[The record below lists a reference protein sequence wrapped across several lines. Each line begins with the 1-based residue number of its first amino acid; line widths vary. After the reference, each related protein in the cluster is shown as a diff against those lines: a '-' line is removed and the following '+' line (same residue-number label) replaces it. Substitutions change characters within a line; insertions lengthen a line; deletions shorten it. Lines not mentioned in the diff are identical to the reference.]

1 MTLLL
6 TLALVLGYYVGAS
19 DREVIQSSPIPK
31 PQRRH
36 GPFGVTVIKT
46 RLALQV
52 NRPLSSRPFI
62 SLPIV
67 PEILSTSNPLL
78 LKAARLIKQL
88 PAGTLVEVAGYTY
101 NIGSPTILDAEFVQ
115 DIVTCLLHDLG
126 AGVIVFV
133 DAVAKSHQPERIVL
147 VLGTGDEL
155 RDILDRA
162 DFHQHFERGFAS
174 TAMRVAP

>member
-1 MTLLL
+1 MPSFQLQ
-6 TLALVLGYYVGAS
+6 AVV
-19 DREVIQSSPIPK
+19 RPK

-101 NIGSPTILDAEFVQ
+101 NIGSPTINMQLSQRRANAVRRALVRAGVDPAML
-115 DIVTCLLHDLG
+115 TAKGYGGSHDLSVASQNGTVEGRSSG
-126 AGVIVFV
+126 ANLSNG
-133 DAVAKSHQPERIVL
+133 RIFK
-147 VLGTGDEL
+147 GWIFEF
-155 RDILDRA
+155 RA
-162 DFHQHFERGFAS
+162 AQSAAH
-174 TAMRVAP
+174 